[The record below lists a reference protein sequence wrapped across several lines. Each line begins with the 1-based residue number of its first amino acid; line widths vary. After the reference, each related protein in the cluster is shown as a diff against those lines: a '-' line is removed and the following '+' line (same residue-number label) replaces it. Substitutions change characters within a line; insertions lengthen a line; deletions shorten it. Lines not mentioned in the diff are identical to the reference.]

1 MTKKLLSLML
11 LFTLA
16 CGCAAA
22 PADGGSSAPVEEE
35 APLYRDMAGQAID
48 PWSEEVSGISLNYT
62 LGWKA
67 GEEGYLRLEKD
78 SQWGEAVITD
88 AGSEYY
94 FYRQDGRPVETIC
107 ISSSYAFRCPSAIPG
122 ILQVEEDRIV
132 FFPYQSAGIP
142 MLFLHPRL
150 PQEEKDH
157 AARSRASLQDGTT
170 LEVHPIGIRLYPGD
184 EERTRLLLPGDQ
196 SFPRWYDARLRF
208 SSVWVSGFCQAMTE
222 GVMATRANGE
232 LEWEDSVEIE
242 GELMLT
248 EGLWVL
254 SN

>member
-11 LFTLA
+11 LFALA

-22 PADGGSSAPVEEE
+22 PAGGGSSAPVEE

-62 LGWKA
+62 LGWKVD
-67 GEEGYLRLEKD
+67 GEGYLRLEKD
-78 SQWGEAVITD
+78 SQWGEAAITD

-94 FYRQDGRPVETIC
+94 FYRPDDRSVEAIC

-122 ILQVEEDRIV
+122 ILQVEEDCIV
-132 FFPYQSAGIP
+132 FFPYQSAAIP

-157 AARSRASLQDGTT
+157 AARGRASLQDGTT

-184 EERTRLLLPGDQ
+184 EERTRPLLPGGDQ

-208 SSVWVSGFCQAMTE
+208 SSVWVSGFCQGITE
-222 GVMATRANGE
+222 GVIATRANGE
-232 LEWEDSVEIE
+232 LEWENPVEIM
-242 GELMLT
+242 GQLPLT